1 MWRQVN
7 RSHLDAGEAG
17 IGARAAL
24 AEPADGK
31 MHSERE
37 QAKPT
42 HRAELRALRSRAS
55 ALVSAPRSVR
65 ARLTMTRPTALY
77 AMAHFVG
84 IAFEGVKHNQPSLRG
99 RIASIP

>member
-17 IGARAAL
+17 ISARAAL

-31 MHSERE
+31 MHSEGE

-42 HRAELRALRSRAS
+42 HRAELRALPLRSRAHEDPPCCG
-55 ALVSAPRSVR
+55 VC
-65 ARLTMTRPTALY
+65 Y
-77 AMAHFVG
+77 G
-84 IAFEGVKHNQPSLRG
+84 AFCRDLQRGVEGVEQ
-99 RIASIP
+99 ASV